1 MAERGVDSRKVH
13 VIEGVPDV
21 KIAVD
26 HLYTAAELCT
36 PKLPLPMPE
45 RIDVDGRDVLAVTV
59 PEVCW
64 PFNSSVRRYLSIRS
78 TDELNGQH
86 RS

>member
-1 MAERGVDSRKVH
+1 VAERGVDSRKVH

-64 PFNSSVRRYLSIRS
+64 PFN
-78 TDELNGQH
+78 
-86 RS
+86 